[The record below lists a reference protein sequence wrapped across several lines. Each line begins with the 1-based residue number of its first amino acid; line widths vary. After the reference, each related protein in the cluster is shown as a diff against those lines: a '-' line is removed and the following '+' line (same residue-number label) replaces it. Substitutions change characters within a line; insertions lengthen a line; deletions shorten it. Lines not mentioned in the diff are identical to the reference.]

1 MKQVSFFP
9 VNVFLIIVLIFSNFS
24 LSAQRRPFD
33 DRRIPVKVNTTGKL
47 LSSNKLAFIVE
58 VEVPEGWKLKVAT
71 GYASNWGKENDTT
84 DFYLGFLKHFN
95 YQMTEHLKAAR
106 IPLFSGYYDE
116 GITFVQILRI
126 NNKKLP
132 ILIDAELKFFLVSE
146 DGKYAF
152 ERKTPCLLR
161 VSENENE
168 KTLRVGWGENKR
180 DIVYLKEV
188 DKKKKLLERDDL

>member
-1 MKQVSFFP
+1 MKQVSFFYI
-9 VNVFLIIVLIFSNFS
+9 NVFLIIFLIFSNFS

-47 LSSNKLAFIVE
+47 LSPNELAFVVE
-58 VEVPEGWKLKVAT
+58 IEVPYGWKLKVAR
-71 GYASNWGKENDTT
+71 GYESNWGKVKDST
-84 DFYLGFLKHFN
+84 DFCLGFLKHPN
-95 YQMTEHLKAAR
+95 YRIVKRLKAAR

-116 GITFVQILRI
+116 GITFAQTLRI

-132 ILIDAELKFFLVSE
+132 ILIDAELKLFFVSE

-152 ERKTPCLLR
+152 ERIISCLLR

-168 KTLRVGWGENKR
+168 KTLRVGWGKNKR
-180 DIVYLKEV
+180 KIVYLKDI
-188 DKKKKLLERDDL
+188 DKKKSH